1 MNGGKME
8 YSEIDIKDSIIQYLA
23 EENLELY
30 DINIVNFPTIDK
42 IEIFIFS
49 EELIDYTIIQRL
61 NYQLL
66 RLLEEFNLFKGDYEL
81 VISTPGIERSLK
93 TERHFEL
100 SIGENIKLKLFTPIK
115 NIYTFEGQLISL
127 QDDSVVVVIE
137 ENNDEISIDLNN
149 IKKAK
154 IQYKKFKQKVK

>member
-1 MNGGKME
+1 ME
-8 YSEIDIKDSIIQYLA
+8 YTEIDIKESIIQYLA

-66 RLLEEFNLFKGDYEL
+66 RHLEEFNLFKGDYEL

>member
-1 MNGGKME
+1 ME
-8 YSEIDIKDSIIQYLA
+8 YTEIDIKDSIIQYLA

-66 RLLEEFNLFKGDYEL
+66 RHLEEFNLFKGDYEL

-93 TERHFEL
+93 TLRHFEL

>member
-1 MNGGKME
+1 ME
-8 YSEIDIKDSIIQYLA
+8 YTEIDIKDSIIQYLA

-66 RLLEEFNLFKGDYEL
+66 RHLEEFNLFKGDYEL

-127 QDDSVVVVIE
+127 QNDSVVVVIE